1 MGIEAALMGV
11 QMLTKLTGQRQQY
24 KQQQRMYEAQAQAAQ
39 QNAAIISK
47 QREQQA
53 EAYAQKQKQLNDR
66 FRLARGQAR
75 AEAGASGLTADGS
88 VADILS
94 SSEDAYKQDSINLL
108 QKQRNDSWNSYVN
121 EVNYRNQANA
131 YNNAASNARKQGHQK
146 MFATLIGDSA
156 NIYSK
161 GMDKGW
167 FGSKETSWADANSSL
182 GLPTSNNIQGY
193 NLYNQAKKNN
203 PYLNFNGNLFTTG
216 Y

>member
-11 QMLTKLTGQRQQY
+11 QVASQLMGQRQQY
-24 KQQQRMYEAQAQAAQ
+24 KQQQRMYEAQAQTAQ

-108 QKQRNDSWNSYVN
+108 QNQRNDSWNSYVN

-131 YNNAASNARKQGHQK
+131 YNAAASNARKQGHQK
-146 MFATLIGDSA
+146 MFATLVGSAA

-167 FGSKETSWADANSSL
+167 FGSKEKSWADANSSL
-182 GLPTSNNIQGY
+182 GLPTSSSIQGY

-203 PYLNFNGNLFTTG
+203 PYLNFNGNLFTTS

>member
-1 MGIEAALMGV
+1 MGIEAALLGV
-11 QMLTKLTGQRQQY
+11 QMATQLMGQRQQY
-24 KQQQRMYEAQAQAAQ
+24 KQQQRMYEAQAQTAQ

-108 QKQRNDSWNSYVN
+108 QNQRNDSWNSYVN

-146 MFATLIGDSA
+146 MFATLIGNAA

-182 GLPTSNNIQGY
+182 GLPTSSSIQGY

-203 PYLNFNGNLFTTG
+203 PYLNFNGDLFTINH
-216 Y
+216 